1 MFERE
6 RKLYAVV
13 LGFARKA
20 MADVDESKMYHQP
33 HPGMN
38 TPAWVIGHLCVVA
51 DYAAKL
57 LEKPRACPK
66 EWHQSF
72 GMGSDPAKPA
82 ATPTKAELLACLES
96 QHARV
101 SEMVAG
107 LTEEQ
112 LAAAQPFEVVRSM
125 FPTVGE
131 LLLHMMTTHPMLH
144 LGQLS
149 AWRRIMGLGS
159 VLGF

>member
-1 MFERE
+1 MFARE
-6 RKLYAVV
+6 RNLYARV
-13 LGFARKA
+13 LGFAKKA
-20 MADVDESKMYHQP
+20 MADVDESKMNHQP
-33 HPGMN
+33 HPRMN

-51 DYAAKL
+51 DYAARML
-57 LEKPRACPK
+57 GQPMTCPK
-66 EWHQSF
+66 DWHQSY

-82 ATPTKAELLACLES
+82 VTPTKAELLACLEA

-101 SEMVAG
+101 DEVVSRA
-107 LTEEQ
+107 TEEQ
-112 LAAAQPFEVVRSM
+112 LAAPHSVEVLQKA
-125 FPTVGE
+125 FPTVGDV
-131 LLLHMMTTHPMLH
+131 LLNVMTAHPMLH

>member
-6 RKLYAVV
+6 RNLYAVV
-13 LGFARKA
+13 LDFAKKA
-20 MADVDESKMYHQP
+20 MADVDESTVHHQP

-51 DYAAKL
+51 DSAAKML
-57 LEKPRACPK
+57 GLPRTCPK

-72 GMGSDPAKPA
+72 GIKSDPAKP
-82 ATPTKAELLACLES
+82 TVRPTKAELLACLEA

-101 SEMVAG
+101 SEAASRV
-107 LTEEQ
+107 TEEQ
-112 LAAAQPFEVVRSM
+112 LAAPHPYEIVKAM

-159 VLGF
+159 VLGL

>member
-1 MFERE
+1 MFDRE
-6 RKLYAVV
+6 RKVYAVV
-13 LGFARKA
+13 LGFAKKA
-20 MADVDESKMYHQP
+20 MADVDESKLTHQP
-33 HPGMN
+33 HPGLN

-51 DYAAKL
+51 DYAAKML
-57 LEKPRACPK
+57 GQPMTCPK
-66 EWHQSF
+66 EWHQSY
-72 GMGSDPAKPA
+72 GVGSDPAKPA
-82 ATPTKAELLACLES
+82 VTPTKAELLACLEA

-101 SEMVAG
+101 SELAARA
-107 LTEEQ
+107 TEEQ
-112 LAAAQPFEVVRSM
+112 LAAPNPFELVKGT

-131 LLLHMMTTHPMLH
+131 LLLHVMTAHPMLH